1 VKGRF
6 ISFEGGE
13 GCGKTTHIAL
23 LAKRLQSM
31 GIETVLTR
39 EPGGTP
45 LCEAIRGIL
54 QFDAGGEPPTPEAEA
69 LLFCASRAQL
79 VSNVIR
85 PALKRGAWVLCD
97 RFADST
103 LAYQGYGR
111 GFDLA
116 TLRAILRFATG
127 GLSPD
132 ATFLLEVSAATRDS
146 RLCVRY
152 GSGIGADRFERE
164 QDDFHRRVREGFE
177 ALADEEPGRIVR
189 ISTERA
195 PAETAAEIWSTVESR
210 FSDSLSACAA
220 GASSMEASGC

>member
-1 VKGRF
+1 MKGRF

-23 LAKRLQSM
+23 LAKRLQAM

-45 LCEAIRGIL
+45 LCEAIRGLL
-54 QFDAGGEPPTPEAEA
+54 QFDTGGEPPTPEAEA

-79 VSNVIR
+79 VRNVIR
-85 PALKRGAWVLCD
+85 PALERGAWVLCD

-111 GFDLA
+111 GFDLP
-116 TLRAILRFATG
+116 TLRSMLRFATG

-132 ATFLLEVSAATRDS
+132 ATFLLEVSAGTRDS

-152 GSGIGADRFERE
+152 GSEIGPDRFERE
-164 QDDFHRRVREGFE
+164 KDDFHRRVRDGFE
-177 ALADEEPGRIVR
+177 HLAMEEPDRIVR
-189 ISTERA
+189 ISTER
-195 PAETAAEIWSTVESR
+195 PMAETAAEIWATIESR
-210 FSDSLSACAA
+210 FSDSLPDRAA
-220 GASSMEASGC
+220 GASNPEAT

>member
-1 VKGRF
+1 MGRF

-23 LAKRLQSM
+23 LAQRLNAL
-31 GIETVLTR
+31 GIETILTR

-45 LCEAIRGIL
+45 LCEAVRGLL
-54 QFDAGGEPPTPEAEA
+54 QFDTAGEPPCPEAEA

-79 VSNVIR
+79 VRNVIR
-85 PALKRGAWVLCD
+85 PALARGAWVLCD

-116 TLRAILRFATG
+116 SLRSLLAFATG

-132 ATFLLEVSAATRDS
+132 VTFLLEASLETRND
-146 RLCVRY
+146 RLDQRY
-152 GSGIGADRFERE
+152 GTGVGADRFERE
-164 QDDFHRRVREGFE
+164 EDDFHRRVRLGFE
-177 ALADEEPGRIVR
+177 ELADAAPARIVR
-189 ISTERA
+189 IPTERPVA
-195 PAETAAEIWSTVESR
+195 DTAAAIWREALRR
-210 FSDSLSACAA
+210 FSETLQGRPEA
-220 GASSMEASGC
+220 GAV